1 MDLENQI
8 PNKIKN
14 LIKINEFLN
23 VPNFIYFKKKDFERN
38 KEIFFKKIRTLKKKK
53 IIIRSSSFDED
64 SGLSNAGKYL
74 TISNINKNDQI
85 LVEDA
90 INKVFKSYN
99 KNDLH
104 KYILIQE
111 YISDSSHVGVI
122 FTSDPNNGC
131 PFRTINFNKSNKTD
145 LITSGTSNGSTITY
159 FKNTKKFKLKSYLKK
174 LNKKIIILEKIFSGQ
189 DLDIEF
195 LISKKNIWILQV
207 RKLSVKKNNLIDYSK
222 SLIDLEKKLSKMMN
236 EKSHLTGNKRFFS
249 TMTDWNPA
257 EIIGLKPKPL
267 ALSLYQSLITDEIW
281 SRSRSDLGYKDV
293 NGLPLLYSFLGT
305 PYIDIKTDINS
316 FLIDSFSETIKS
328 KLISF
333 YLKEFKKKP
342 DYYYDKIE
350 SNLVINCIS
359 LNKKKYKNILINSS
373 LNKTEIDTVINKY
386 LSLTNEIIL
395 KLNDNVSKYQFGEIE
410 FLKLK
415 NSQNSSINKIYLL
428 HHLCKRYGTLPFANL
443 ARMAFIAVE
452 FINSLVE
459 LKIISEKEKTHFLE
473 TNKSIS
479 LQMNS
484 ILIKDKSK
492 FLKRYGH
499 LRPNTYEI
507 SNPNYKNAFTNY
519 FKNTKKKII
528 KKRKFNFS
536 KDQLQKINL
545 LIKKNKFNNLNATD
559 LIKFI
564 KSAIYERESSK
575 LFFSKV
581 INEIFEEL
589 KILSNRIS
597 LDKKDIQYMNFKS
610 ILELYQK
617 FSHKNIIDNI
627 KKEINENKKNYL
639 FNLNFNLPNIIVD
652 PKSVYFFQELNASP
666 TFITN
671 QTTIGKI
678 SYIKKI
684 NKKFNLDNKIICIE
698 NADPGFDFIFNH
710 KIKGL
715 VTAFGG
721 PNSHM
726 SIRCN
731 EFSIPAAIGIGEK
744 KFQILKKNSSVYLNC
759 EKKILTGI

>member
-1 MDLENQI
+1 
-8 PNKIKN
+8 
-14 LIKINEFLN
+14 
-23 VPNFIYFKKKDFERN
+23 
-38 KEIFFKKIRTLKKKK
+38 
-53 IIIRSSSFDED
+53 
-64 SGLSNAGKYL
+64 
-74 TISNINKNDQI
+74 
-85 LVEDA
+85 
-90 INKVFKSYN
+90 
-99 KNDLH
+99 
-104 KYILIQE
+104 
-111 YISDSSHVGVI
+111 
-122 FTSDPNNGC
+122 
-131 PFRTINFNKSNKTD
+131 
-145 LITSGTSNGSTITY
+145 
-159 FKNTKKFKLKSYLKK
+159 
-174 LNKKIIILEKIFSGQ
+174 
-189 DLDIEF
+189 
-195 LISKKNIWILQV
+195 
-207 RKLSVKKNNLIDYSK
+207 
-222 SLIDLEKKLSKMMN
+222 
-236 EKSHLTGNKRFFS
+236 
-249 TMTDWNPA
+249 
-257 EIIGLKPKPL
+257 
-267 ALSLYQSLITDEIW
+267 
-281 SRSRSDLGYKDV
+281 
-293 NGLPLLYSFLGT
+293 
-305 PYIDIKTDINS
+305 
-316 FLIDSFSETIKS
+316 
-328 KLISF
+328 
-333 YLKEFKKKP
+333 
-342 DYYYDKIE
+342 
-350 SNLVINCIS
+350 
-359 LNKKKYKNILINSS
+359 
-373 LNKTEIDTVINKY
+373 
-386 LSLTNEIIL
+386 
-395 KLNDNVSKYQFGEIE
+395 
-410 FLKLK
+410 
-415 NSQNSSINKIYLL
+415 
-428 HHLCKRYGTLPFANL
+428 
-443 ARMAFIAVE
+443 
-452 FINSLVE
+452 
-459 LKIISEKEKTHFLE
+459 
-473 TNKSIS
+473 
-479 LQMNS
+479 MNS

-731 EFSIPAAIGIGEK
+731 EFSIPAIGIGEK
-744 KFQILKKNSSVYLNC
+744 ISNF
-759 EKKILTGI
+759 KKIVVYI